1 MLYVFDPL
9 ALYNIVLKD
18 VDTFVVP
25 DWSLEYV
32 PCIST
37 QTVISNS
44 LKPQFDD
51 LWSQSCFCRR
61 RVTSIVLSVRIFINS
76 LFSGGEHRRQRKIM
90 TPAFSAK
97 SMRELMR
104 IFYEV
109 AHKVSLEG
117 ILYQKGVKMP
127 IHL

>member
-97 SMRELMR
+97 SMRELMP